1 MNYNYFPG
9 MAPRL
14 SLIPTRGIEPVMSYP
29 IVPGQTLHF
38 IDETG
43 PHIYVKTA
51 GYPPFGQ
58 VTVDTY
64 LLTKEGGVPET
75 QQAVPET
82 QQAAPDGEIARIW
95 GAINEINKKM
105 NGGDDHESESA
116 AE

>member
-75 QQAVPET
+75 QQTVPET

-95 GAINEINKKM
+95 GAIDEINKKM
-105 NGGDDHESESA
+105 NGGDDHESEPA